1 MSTAYCLLSTSTF
14 HSLFHRAAQRN
25 RSAGTTPLTFA
36 ADHVLGLL
44 GNILL
49 GGNAAFN
56 PYHGVRKWG
65 SRGPKKLH
73 TQELSSVASS
83 KGASTVPTAELRST
97 LTLPAVEVVLA
108 KASVPHPCLSLHIQG
123 LALSVPMTDE
133 TMCHLSAIALAHIMP
148 FYC

>member
-1 MSTAYCLLSTSTF
+1 M
-14 HSLFHRAAQRN
+14 
-25 RSAGTTPLTFA
+25 
-36 ADHVLGLL
+36 LGLL

-65 SRGPKKLH
+65 SRGSKKLRNG
-73 TQELSSVASS
+73 ESSSAAS

-133 TMCHLSAIALAHIMP
+133 TMCHLSAIVLAHIMP